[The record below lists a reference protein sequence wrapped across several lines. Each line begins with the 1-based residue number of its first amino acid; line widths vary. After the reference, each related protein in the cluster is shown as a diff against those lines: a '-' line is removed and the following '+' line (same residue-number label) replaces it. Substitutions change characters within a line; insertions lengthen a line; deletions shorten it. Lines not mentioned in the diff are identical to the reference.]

1 MKKLLLILSVI
12 FISVNAFS
20 QNEQN
25 SSTKITGKF
34 SSGIDVFTDIWQGV
48 PDSIS
53 VKPFNLGTSLYVLY
67 GDQIGKSNLSY
78 AIGLGITAHNLKSNA
93 LIEVDTSNN
102 LSVSKFY
109 KIPSKVNGES
119 ISYKRNKLSVVYLD
133 IPMELRYKTKNDMKF
148 ALGFKLGFLVGS
160 HTKYKGDDLDGGTE
174 SHKIKQSDVKNLE
187 SMNYG
192 ITGRIGY
199 KWINLTGY
207 YSLANIFK
215 KDKGP
220 EVYPISIGIALRP
233 F

>member
-133 IPMELRYKTKNDMKF
+133 
-148 ALGFKLGFLVGS
+148 
-160 HTKYKGDDLDGGTE
+160 
-174 SHKIKQSDVKNLE
+174 
-187 SMNYG
+187 
-192 ITGRIGY
+192 
-199 KWINLTGY
+199 
-207 YSLANIFK
+207 
-215 KDKGP
+215 
-220 EVYPISIGIALRP
+220 
-233 F
+233 